1 MGLAPRLT
9 ADVVSTTRGRES
21 RMRPL
26 SASAE
31 KPANTTEC
39 TAPMRAHASCVP
51 TPEGVNT
58 LSPVC

>member
-26 SASAE
+26 SDSAE

-39 TAPMRAHASCVP
+39 TAPMRAHASCAPCQRVWKP
-51 TPEGVNT
+51 
-58 LSPVC
+58 